1 MEHSRGAGSDT
12 GLGADWYVEADLF
25 SLTGRDWDFIVS
37 SQFAHHLTDDEL
49 VRFIQW
55 QEAHAVRGWFIA
67 DLHRH
72 WMSYYGFPLLARAM
86 RWHRLVREDGAVSI
100 ARAFRAKELR
110 GVLAR
115 AGASGARVRWHVP
128 FRLCVSRQ
136 CARS

>member
-1 MEHSRGAGSDT
+1 M
-12 GLGADWYVEADLF
+12 
-25 SLTGRDWDFIVS
+25 S